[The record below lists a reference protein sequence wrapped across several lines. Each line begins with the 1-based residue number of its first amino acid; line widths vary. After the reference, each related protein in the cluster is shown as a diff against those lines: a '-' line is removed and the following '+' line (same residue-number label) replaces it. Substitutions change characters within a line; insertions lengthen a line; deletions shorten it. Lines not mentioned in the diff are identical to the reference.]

1 MLRMKNLL
9 VVGLMMSNFVLG
21 QNKNDTIQ
29 KAISLEEAIG
39 YVNVT
44 NSTKKIKVETTPYEV
59 EKKEKPLPL
68 SKKGQVFV
76 FFGWNRAAY
85 SNSDIHFSG
94 NGYDFQ
100 LNNVS
105 AKDRPTKFG
114 IVYFD
119 PSWFTV
125 TQYNFRLGYFIKDNL
140 ALVLGIDHMKYV
152 MNQDQTVGFSGNIS
166 DPKYAAMVQNGQ
178 VNLADEKFLTFEHT
192 DGLNYENVGLEKYKN
207 LVHKKNI
214 DLVWSYGA
222 GIGFM
227 FPKSNVKLFGNER
240 SDRFHVAGMGTDL
253 RSSLNLVFWKNW
265 MLRAEVKA
273 GYINMWDI
281 KTTLNNKPDKARQ
294 DFVFGQ
300 VLAGIGYTF
309 NTKKYN

>member
-1 MLRMKNLL
+1 MKKLL
-9 VVGLMMSNFVLG
+9 VVGLMMSSFVFG
-21 QNKNDTIQ
+21 QNKEKDTLIDRSSD
-29 KAISLEEAIG
+29 KGALD
-39 YVNVT
+39 T
-44 NSTKKIKVETTPYEV
+44 RKKPE
-59 EKKEKPLPL
+59 PL
-68 SKKGQVFV
+68 SKKGQMFV
-76 FFGWNRAAY
+76 FFGWNRAAF
-85 SNSDIHFSG
+85 SNSDIRFTG

-105 AKDRPTKFG
+105 AQDRPTKFG
-114 IVYFD
+114 IVYIN
-119 PSWFTV
+119 PGWFTV
-125 TQYNFRLGYFIKDNL
+125 VQYNFRAGYFIKDNL

-152 MNQDQTVGFSGNIS
+152 MDQNQTVNFKGHIS
-166 DPKYAAMVQNGQ
+166 DPEYAGMVQNGQ

-192 DGLNYENVGLEKYKN
+192 DGLNYENLGLERYQN
-207 LVHKKNI
+207 LINKKNV

-240 SDRFHVAGMGTDL
+240 SDRFHVAGLGTDL
-253 RSSLNLVFWKNW
+253 RASLNLVLWDHV
-265 MLRAEVKA
+265 MVRLEGKA

-281 KTTLNNKPDKARQ
+281 KTTLNNKPDKAQQ

-309 NTKKYN
+309 NTKKYK

>member
-1 MLRMKNLL
+1 MKKLL
-9 VVGLMMSNFVLG
+9 VVGLMMSSFVFG
-21 QNKNDTIQ
+21 QKKD
-29 KAISLEEAIG
+29 SLVAENNADLFKTPV
-39 YVNVT
+39 Y
-44 NSTKKIKVETTPYEV
+44 KKPE
-59 EKKEKPLPL
+59 PL
-68 SKKGQVFV
+68 SKKGQMFV
-76 FFGWNRAAY
+76 FYGWNRAAY
-85 SNSDIHFSG
+85 SNSDIHFKG

-100 LNNVS
+100 LNNVT
-105 AKDRPTKFG
+105 AQDRPTKFG

-119 PSWFTV
+119 SSWFTV

-152 MNQDQTVGFSGNIS
+152 MDQNQTVNFKGHIS
-166 DPKYAAMVQNGQ
+166 DPEYAAMVQNGQ

-192 DGLNYENVGLEKYKN
+192 DGLNYENLGLERYQSLIN
-207 LVHKKNI
+207 KKNV

-222 GIGFM
+222 GVGFM

-240 SDRFHVAGMGTDL
+240 SDRFHVAGLGTDV
-253 RSSLNLVFWKNW
+253 RASLNLVLWNHV
-265 MLRAEVKA
+265 MVRLEGKA

-281 KTTLNNKPDKARQ
+281 KTTLNNKPDKAQQ

-309 NTKKYN
+309 NTKKYK

>member
-1 MLRMKNLL
+1 MKKLL
-9 VVGLMMSNFVLG
+9 VVGLMMSSFVFG
-21 QNKNDTIQ
+21 QKKD
-29 KAISLEEAIG
+29 SLLVENNADLFKTP
-39 YVNVT
+39 V
-44 NSTKKIKVETTPYEV
+44 SKKPE
-59 EKKEKPLPL
+59 PL
-68 SKKGQVFV
+68 SKKGQMFA
-76 FFGWNRAAY
+76 FYGWNRAAF
-85 SNSDIHFSG
+85 SNSDIRFKG

-105 AKDRPTKFG
+105 AQDRPTKFG

-152 MNQDQTVGFSGNIS
+152 MDQDQTVNFKGHIS
-166 DPKYAAMVQNGQ
+166 DPEYAAMVQNGQ

-192 DGLNYENVGLEKYKN
+192 DGLNYENLGLEKYQSIIN
-207 LVHKKNI
+207 KKNV

-240 SDRFHVAGMGTDL
+240 SDRFHVAGMGTDV
-253 RSSLNLVFWKNW
+253 RASLNLVLWNHV
-265 MLRAEVKA
+265 MVRLEGKA

-281 KTTLNNKPDKARQ
+281 KTTLNNKPDKALQ

-300 VLAGIGYTF
+300 IMGGIGYTF
-309 NTKKYN
+309 NTKKYK